1 MNPLSVVVRTG
12 CDLFAWFM
20 VVFGVNVLV
29 HGYMTPGG
37 GFQGGAIIAT
47 FTAFLLVAYGGR
59 KLLGWANEKIFDL
72 FEEVGLL
79 AFFLLAFMGFPVT
92 FFYNYLVKPLSA
104 GGVVPPAGTTALMS
118 IAVGLEVSGALSM
131 VILTMYRGIRMFETA
146 PMEEE
151 IGHDR

>member
-104 GGVVPPAGTTALMS
+104 GGVVPSAGTTALMS

>member
-59 KLLGWANEKIFDL
+59 KMHGWANEKIFDL

-79 AFFLLAFMGFPVT
+79 AFFVLAFMGFPIT

-104 GGVVPPAGTTALMS
+104 GGVIPPAGTTALMS
-118 IAVGLEVSGALSM
+118 IAVGLEVTGALSM
-131 VILTMYRGIRMFETA
+131 IILTMFRGIRMFETV
-146 PMEEE
+146 PMKEEF
-151 IGHDR
+151 GHDR

>member
-59 KLLGWANEKIFDL
+59 KLLGWANEKIFDI

>member
-79 AFFLLAFMGFPVT
+79 AFFFLAFMGFPVT
-92 FFYNYLVKPLSA
+92 FFYNYLVKPPCSRRRRSA
-104 GGVVPPAGTTALMS
+104 GRHDGAHVHRGGTRS
-118 IAVGLEVSGALSM
+118 ERRSFDGYS
-131 VILTMYRGIRMFETA
+131 
-146 PMEEE
+146 
-151 IGHDR
+151 HDVQGDPHVRDRPDGGGDRS

>member
-12 CDLFAWFM
+12 CDLFAWFI

-79 AFFLLAFMGFPVT
+79 AFFFLAFMGFPVT
-92 FFYNYLVKPLSA
+92 FFYNYLVKPLAA